1 MKMKKVHVA
10 VVGAKHLDYVRVG
23 TKVELIKDPNHP
35 IDKLAV
41 KCVDSRGNKLGHVS
55 GRILSSTGISNKELH
70 AKMTNDSIE
79 GRVES
84 HPSIQSSNGWMRKIG
99 LTIGVMIDEENE
111 EGAVDKDMS
120 HYAKTLGHK
129 VSVKGS
135 IRKYTGK
142 SKVMKSFQEDN
153 TTLVSFKKDEDKII
167 TLFNGEPAGEV
178 NMDANDESIKDLTK
192 GLQMLDEV
200 VGKVVEITT
209 STYTVS
215 FKIDEVI
222 LENIFNQVEDIN
234 TLQDIKEE
242 VMNRVGIEKEE
253 LEAIESYLRSND
265 VSEKHIAL
273 TFETYR
279 KYEEDVAKRIPKKPE
294 TLFEDTFG
302 AVKKAVV
309 YTNKGKHLRLEGEK
323 GTGKNVFVR
332 TLAWVYQR
340 PLFEVSLN
348 SQFDKMDL
356 LGSKSFEQGTTEDGK
371 PFSNVIFEKEAF
383 VEAMEV
389 GAFVNL
395 DEVNTVDPSVL
406 VQIHSAVDDREAM
419 QVPGY
424 GWVEA
429 EQNFGVMLTMN
440 KDYIGTN
447 PLNEATMDRFT
458 PILFPSKNSILET
471 LRVSVPSA
479 TLIDIQD
486 ADKIYKNIFAM
497 VEVGQISKNCLT
509 IRGFISAL
517 EVAEDLGLKEAI
529 IDNVA
534 NRIEDEDYRYY
545 VMNVIDN
552 ELA

>member
-1 MKMKKVHVA
+1 MKKVHVA
-10 VVGAKHLDYVRVG
+10 VVGAKNLDYVRVG

-55 GRILSSTGISNKELH
+55 GKIFSLTGISNKELH

-79 GRVES
+79 GTIEF
-84 HPSIQSSNGWMRKIG
+84 HPSFDLRNGMKRIG

-111 EGAVDKDMS
+111 EGAVEKDMS
-120 HYAKTLGHK
+120 HSVKTLERE
-129 VSVKGS
+129 VIVKGTL
-135 IRKYTGK
+135 RQYTGK
-142 SKVMKSFQEDN
+142 AKVMKSFQQGN
-153 TTLVSFKKDEDKII
+153 TTLVSFKKEADKIT
-167 TLFNGEPAGEV
+167 TLFQGEPAGEISLSS
-178 NMDANDESIKDLTK
+178 NDKSIQSLKK
-192 GLQMLDEV
+192 GLQVLNEV
-200 VGKVVEITT
+200 VGKVIDIKPT
-209 STYTVS
+209 TYTVS
-215 FKIDEVI
+215 FKIDES
-222 LENIFNQVEDIN
+222 IFNQVAETDDVN
-234 TLQDIKEE
+234 TLQDVKEE
-242 VMNRVGIEKEE
+242 VMNKVGIEKEE
-253 LEAIESYLRSND
+253 LEAIESYLRIND
-265 VSEKHIAL
+265 VSEKHIIL
-273 TFETYR
+273 TFKTYR
-279 KYEEDVAKRIPKKPE
+279 KYDEDVAKRIPEKPE

-371 PFSNVIFEKEAF
+371 PFSNVVFEKEAF

-389 GAFVNL
+389 GAFINL

-406 VQIHSAVDDREAM
+406 VQIHSAVDDRGAM

-471 LRVSVPSA
+471 LRVRVPSA

-534 NRIEDEDYRYY
+534 NRIEDEDYRNY
-545 VMNVIDN
+545 VMDVIDN

>member
-1 MKMKKVHVA
+1 MKMKKVQVA

-35 IDKLAV
+35 KDKFAV

-55 GRILSSTGISNKELH
+55 GRILSLTGISNKELH

-84 HPSIQSSNGWMRKIG
+84 HPSIQSSNGWMSKIG

-120 HYAKTLGHK
+120 HSVKILERE
-129 VSVKGS
+129 VIVKGS
-135 IRKYTGK
+135 LRQYTGK
-142 SKVMKSFQEDN
+142 TKVIKAFQQGD
-153 TTLVSFKKDEDKII
+153 TTLVSFKKETDKIT
-167 TLFNGEPAGEV
+167 TLFQGEPAGEV
-178 NMDANDESIKDLTK
+178 NLSSNDESVQSLKK
-192 GLQMLDEV
+192 GLQVLNEV
-200 VGKVVEITT
+200 VGKVIDIKPT
-209 STYTVS
+209 TYTVS
-215 FKIDEVI
+215 FKIDES
-222 LENIFNQVEDIN
+222 IFNQVAETDDVN
-234 TLQDIKEE
+234 TLKDVKEE
-242 VMNRVGIEKEE
+242 VMNKVGIEKGE

-265 VSEKHIAL
+265 VSEKHIIL

-279 KYEEDVAKRIPKKPE
+279 KYDEDVANRIPKKPE
-294 TLFEDTFG
+294 TLFKDTFG

-332 TLAWVYQR
+332 TLAWIYQR

-356 LGSKSFEQGTTEDGK
+356 LGSKSFEQGTNEDGK

-383 VEAMEV
+383 VEAMEI
-389 GAFVNL
+389 GAFINL

-406 VQIHSAVDDREAM
+406 VQIHSAVDDRGAM

-429 EQNFGVMLTMN
+429 GQNFGVMLTMN

-458 PILFPSKNSILET
+458 PILFPSNKSIIET
-471 LRVSVPSA
+471 LRVRVPSA

-497 VEVGQISKNCLT
+497 VEGGQISKNCLT

>member
-1 MKMKKVHVA
+1 MKKVHVA
-10 VVGAKHLDYVRVG
+10 VVGAKNLDYVRVG

-55 GRILSSTGISNKELH
+55 GNILSLHTGISSKELH

-79 GRVES
+79 GTIEF
-84 HPSIQSSNGWMRKIG
+84 HPSFDLSNGIKKIG

-111 EGAVDKDMS
+111 EGVVDKDMS
-120 HYAKTLGHK
+120 HSVKILERE
-129 VSVKGS
+129 VIVKGS
-135 IRKYTGK
+135 LRQYTGK
-142 SKVMKSFQEDN
+142 KRVMKDFQQGD
-153 TTLVSFKKDEDKII
+153 TTLVSFKKETDKII
-167 TLFNGEPAGEV
+167 TLFQGEPAGEV
-178 NMDANDESIKDLTK
+178 SLSSNDESVQSLKK
-192 GLQMLDEV
+192 GLQMLNEV
-200 VGKVVEITT
+200 VGKVIDIKPT
-209 STYTVS
+209 TYTVS
-215 FKIDEVI
+215 FKIDESIV
-222 LENIFNQVEDIN
+222 NQVAETDDIN

-279 KYEEDVAKRIPKKPE
+279 KYEEDVVNRIPKKPE
-294 TLFEDTFG
+294 TLFKDTFG

-383 VEAMEV
+383 VEAMEI
-389 GAFVNL
+389 GAFINL

-406 VQIHSAVDDREAM
+406 VQIHSAVDDRGAM

-429 EQNFGVMLTMN
+429 GQNFGVMLTMN

-458 PILFPSKNSILET
+458 PILFPSNKSIIET
-471 LRVSVPSA
+471 LRVRVPSA

-497 VEVGQISKNCLT
+497 VEGGQISKNCLT

>member
-1 MKMKKVHVA
+1 MKKVNVT
-10 VVGAKHLDYVRVG
+10 VVGAKNLDDVRVG
-23 TKVELIKDPNHP
+23 TNVQLVKDPNHP
-35 IDKLAV
+35 KDNLAI
-41 KCVDSRGNKLGHVS
+41 KCLNSRGEKLGHVLGDTHGLKKS
-55 GRILSSTGISNKELH
+55 ISNKELH

-79 GRVES
+79 GRVEF
-84 HPSIQSSNGWMRKIG
+84 HPSIQSSNGMGMSKIG
-99 LTIGVMIDEENE
+99 LTIGVMINDEDEE
-111 EGAVDKDMS
+111 GVVDKDMI
-120 HYAKTLGHK
+120 HTAKTLERE
-129 VSVKGS
+129 VIVKGS
-135 IRKYTGK
+135 IRQYTGK
-142 SKVMKSFQEDN
+142 AKVMKAFQKGD
-153 TTLVSFKKDEDKII
+153 TTLVSFKKEADKIT
-167 TLFNGEPAGEV
+167 TLFQGEPAGEV
-178 NMDANDESIKDLTK
+178 NLNDNNESVQDLTK
-192 GLQMLDEV
+192 ELQGTNEV
-200 VGKVVEITT
+200 IGKVVDVKT

-215 FKIDEVI
+215 FEINEA
-222 LENIFNQVEDIN
+222 IFNQVSVTKDVN
-234 TLQDIKEE
+234 TLQDVKEK
-242 VMNRVGIEKEE
+242 VMQEVGIEKEE
-253 LEAIESYLRSND
+253 IEAIEEYLRSND
-265 VSEKHIAL
+265 VSEKHIVL

-279 KYEEDVAKRIPKKPE
+279 KYEGDVMNRIPKKPE

-332 TLAWVYQR
+332 TLAWIYQR

-356 LGSKSFEQGTTEDGK
+356 LGSKSFEQGTNEDGQQV
-371 PFSNVIFEKEAF
+371 STVTFEKEAF

-429 EQNFGVMLTMN
+429 EQNFGVILTMN

-471 LRVSVPSA
+471 LRVSVPTA
-479 TLIDIQD
+479 KLNDIQD
-486 ADKIYKNIFAM
+486 ADNIYQNIYAM
-497 VEVGQISKNCLT
+497 VQGGQISKDCLT

-517 EVAEDLGLKEAI
+517 EVAEDLGLKEGI

-534 NRIEDEDYRYY
+534 NRIDDEEYRAY

-552 ELA
+552 ELV

>member
-1 MKMKKVHVA
+1 MKKVHVA
-10 VVGAKHLDYVRVG
+10 VVGAKNLDYVRVG
-23 TKVELIKDPNHP
+23 TKVELIKDPYHP

-55 GRILSSTGISNKELH
+55 GNILSLHTGISSEELH

-79 GRVES
+79 GTIEF
-84 HPSIQSSNGWMRKIG
+84 HPSFDLSNGIKKIG

-111 EGAVDKDMS
+111 EGVVDKDMS
-120 HYAKTLGHK
+120 HSVKILERE
-129 VSVKGS
+129 VIVKGS
-135 IRKYTGK
+135 LRQYTGK
-142 SKVMKSFQEDN
+142 TKVIKAFQQGD
-153 TTLVSFKKDEDKII
+153 TTLVSFKKETDKIT
-167 TLFNGEPAGEV
+167 TLFQGEPAGEV
-178 NMDANDESIKDLTK
+178 NLSSNDESVQSLKK
-192 GLQMLDEV
+192 GLQVLNEV
-200 VGKVVEITT
+200 VGKVIDIKPT
-209 STYTVS
+209 TYTVS
-215 FKIDEVI
+215 FKIDES
-222 LENIFNQVEDIN
+222 IFNQVAETDDVN
-234 TLQDIKEE
+234 TLQDVKEE
-242 VMNRVGIEKEE
+242 VMNKVGIEREE

-265 VSEKHIAL
+265 VSEKHIIL

-279 KYEEDVAKRIPKKPE
+279 KYDEDVANRIPKKPE
-294 TLFEDTFG
+294 TLFKDTFG

-332 TLAWVYQR
+332 TLAWIYQR

-356 LGSKSFEQGTTEDGK
+356 LGSKSFEQGTNEDGK

-383 VEAMEV
+383 VEAMEI
-389 GAFVNL
+389 GAFINL

-406 VQIHSAVDDREAM
+406 VQIHSAVDDRGAM

-429 EQNFGVMLTMN
+429 GQNFGVMLTMN

-458 PILFPSKNSILET
+458 PILFPSNKSIIET
-471 LRVSVPSA
+471 LRVRVPSA

-486 ADKIYKNIFAM
+486 ADKIYQNIFAM
-497 VEVGQISKNCLT
+497 VENGQISKNCLT

-534 NRIEDEDYRYY
+534 NRIEDEDYRNY

>member
-1 MKMKKVHVA
+1 MKKVHVA
-10 VVGAKHLDYVRVG
+10 VVGAKNLDYVRVG

-55 GRILSSTGISNKELH
+55 GNILSLHTGISSKELH

-79 GRVES
+79 GTIEF
-84 HPSIQSSNGWMRKIG
+84 HPSFDLSNGIKKIG

-111 EGAVDKDMS
+111 EGVVDKDMS
-120 HYAKTLGHK
+120 HSVKILERE
-129 VSVKGS
+129 VIVKGS
-135 IRKYTGK
+135 LRQYTGK
-142 SKVMKSFQEDN
+142 TKVIKAFQQGD
-153 TTLVSFKKDEDKII
+153 TTLVSFKKETDKIT
-167 TLFNGEPAGEV
+167 TLFQGEPAGEV
-178 NMDANDESIKDLTK
+178 NLSSNDESVQSLKK
-192 GLQMLDEV
+192 GLQVLNEV
-200 VGKVVEITT
+200 VGKVIDIKPT
-209 STYTVS
+209 TYTVS
-215 FKIDEVI
+215 FKIDES
-222 LENIFNQVEDIN
+222 IFNQVAEIDDVN
-234 TLQDIKEE
+234 TLQDVKEE
-242 VMNRVGIEKEE
+242 VINKVGIEKEE

-265 VSEKHIAL
+265 VSEKHIIL

-279 KYEEDVAKRIPKKPE
+279 KYEEDVANRIPKKPE
-294 TLFEDTFG
+294 TLFKDTFG
-302 AVKKAVV
+302 AVKKSVV

-332 TLAWVYQR
+332 TLAWIYQR

-383 VEAMEV
+383 VEAMEI
-389 GAFVNL
+389 GAFINL

-406 VQIHSAVDDREAM
+406 VQIHSAVDDRGAM

-429 EQNFGVMLTMN
+429 GQNFGVMLTMN

-458 PILFPSKNSILET
+458 PILFPSNKSIIET
-471 LRVSVPSA
+471 LRVRVPSA
-479 TLIDIQD
+479 KLIDIQD
-486 ADKIYKNIFAM
+486 ADKIYQNIFAM
-497 VEVGQISKNCLT
+497 VENGQISKNCLT

-534 NRIEDEDYRYY
+534 NRIEDEDYRNY

>member
-1 MKMKKVHVA
+1 MKKVHVA
-10 VVGAKHLDYVRVG
+10 VVGAKNLDYVRVG

-55 GRILSSTGISNKELH
+55 GNMLSLHTGISSKELH

-79 GRVES
+79 GTIEF
-84 HPSIQSSNGWMRKIG
+84 HPSFDLSNGIKKIG

-111 EGAVDKDMS
+111 EGVVDKDMS
-120 HYAKTLGHK
+120 HSVKILEHE
-129 VSVKGS
+129 VIVKGS
-135 IRKYTGK
+135 LRQYTGK
-142 SKVMKSFQEDN
+142 TKVIKAFQQGD
-153 TTLVSFKKDEDKII
+153 TTLVSFKKETDKIT
-167 TLFNGEPAGEV
+167 TLFQGEPAGEV
-178 NMDANDESIKDLTK
+178 NLSSNDESVQSLKK
-192 GLQMLDEV
+192 GLQVLNEV
-200 VGKVVEITT
+200 VGKVIDIKPT
-209 STYTVS
+209 TYTVS
-215 FKIDEVI
+215 FKIDGS
-222 LENIFNQVEDIN
+222 IFNQVAEIDDVS
-234 TLQDIKEE
+234 TLQDVKEE
-242 VMNRVGIEKEE
+242 VMNKVGIEKEE

-265 VSEKHIAL
+265 VSEKHIIL

-279 KYEEDVAKRIPKKPE
+279 KYHEDVANRIPKKPE
-294 TLFEDTFG
+294 TLFKDTFG

-332 TLAWVYQR
+332 TLAWIYQR

-356 LGSKSFEQGTTEDGK
+356 LGSKSFEQGTNEDGK

-383 VEAMEV
+383 VEAMEI
-389 GAFVNL
+389 GAFINL

-406 VQIHSAVDDREAM
+406 VQIHSAVDDRGAM

-429 EQNFGVMLTMN
+429 GQNFGVMLTMN

-458 PILFPSKNSILET
+458 PILFPSNKSIIET
-471 LRVSVPSA
+471 LRVRVPSA
-479 TLIDIQD
+479 KLIDIQD
-486 ADKIYKNIFAM
+486 ADKIYQNIFAM
-497 VEVGQISKNCLT
+497 VENGQISKNCLT

-534 NRIEDEDYRYY
+534 NRIEDEDYRNY

>member
-1 MKMKKVHVA
+1 MKKVHVA
-10 VVGAKHLDYVRVG
+10 VVGAKNLDYVRVG

-35 IDKLAV
+35 KDKLAV
-41 KCVDSRGNKLGHVS
+41 KCVDSRGNKLGHVL
-55 GRILSSTGISNKELH
+55 GNILSLHTGISNKELH

-79 GRVES
+79 GTIEF
-84 HPSIQSSNGWMRKIG
+84 HPSFDLSNGIKKIG

-111 EGAVDKDMS
+111 EGVVDKDMS
-120 HYAKTLGHK
+120 H
-129 VSVKGS
+129 SVKILEREVIVKGAL
-135 IRKYTGK
+135 RQYTGK
-142 SKVMKSFQEDN
+142 AKVMKAFQQGD
-153 TTLVSFKKDEDKII
+153 TTLVSFKKVADKIT
-167 TLFNGEPAGEV
+167 TLFQGEPAGEV
-178 NMDANDESIKDLTK
+178 NLSSNDESVQSLKK
-192 GLQMLDEV
+192 GLQVLNEV
-200 VGKVVEITT
+200 VGKVIDIKPT
-209 STYTVS
+209 TYTVS
-215 FKIDEVI
+215 FKIDESIV
-222 LENIFNQVEDIN
+222 NQVAETDDIN

-279 KYEEDVAKRIPKKPE
+279 KYEEDVVNRIPKKPE
-294 TLFEDTFG
+294 TLFKDTFG

-332 TLAWVYQR
+332 TLAWIYQR

-356 LGSKSFEQGTTEDGK
+356 LGSKSFEQGTNEDGK

-383 VEAMEV
+383 VEAMEI
-389 GAFVNL
+389 GAFINL

-406 VQIHSAVDDREAM
+406 VQIHSAVDDRGAM

-429 EQNFGVMLTMN
+429 GQNFGVMLTMN

-458 PILFPSKNSILET
+458 PILFPSNKSIIET
-471 LRVSVPSA
+471 LRVRVPSA
-479 TLIDIQD
+479 KLIDIQD
-486 ADKIYKNIFAM
+486 ADKIYQNIFAM
-497 VEVGQISKNCLT
+497 VENGQISKNCLT

-534 NRIEDEDYRYY
+534 NRIEDEDYRNY

>member
-1 MKMKKVHVA
+1 MKKVHVT
-10 VVGAKHLDYVRVG
+10 VIGARDLDDVRVG
-23 TKVELIKDPNHP
+23 TKVELVKDPNHP
-35 IDKLAV
+35 MDNLAV
-41 KCVDSRGNKLGHVS
+41 KCLDSRGEKLGHVS
-55 GRILSSTGISNKELH
+55 GNRNSLNTCISNKELH

-79 GRVES
+79 GKVEF
-84 HPSIQSSNGWMRKIG
+84 HASIDLSNGIKKIG
-99 LTIGVMIDEENE
+99 LKIGVMIEEENE
-111 EGAVDKDMS
+111 EGVVDKDMNQS
-120 HYAKTLGHK
+120 VKTMERE
-129 VSVKGS
+129 VIVKGS
-135 IRKYTGK
+135 LREYTGK
-142 SKVMKSFQEDN
+142 SKVMKAFQQGD
-153 TTLVSFKKDEDKII
+153 TTLVSFKEEADKIT
-167 TLFNGEPAGEV
+167 TLFQGEPAGEV
-178 NMDANDESIKDLTK
+178 NLSSNDESVQSLKK
-192 GLQMLDEV
+192 GLQVLNEV
-200 VGKVVEITT
+200 VGKVIDIKPT
-209 STYTVS
+209 TYTVS
-215 FKIDEVI
+215 FKMDES
-222 LENIFNQVEDIN
+222 IFNQVAETGDEN

-253 LEAIESYLRSND
+253 IEAIEEYLRSNG

-273 TFETYR
+273 TFKTYR
-279 KYEEDVAKRIPKKPE
+279 KYDEDVANRIPKKPE
-294 TLFEDTFG
+294 TLFKDTFG

-332 TLAWVYQR
+332 TLAWIYQR

-389 GAFVNL
+389 GALINL

-406 VQIHSAVDDREAM
+406 VQIHSAVDDRGAM

-429 EQNFGVMLTMN
+429 GQNFGVMLTMN

-458 PILFPSKNSILET
+458 PILFPSNKSIIET
-471 LRVSVPSA
+471 LRVRVPSA
-479 TLIDIQD
+479 KLIDIQD
-486 ADKIYKNIFAM
+486 ADKIYQNIFAM
-497 VEVGQISKNCLT
+497 VENGQISKNCLT

-534 NRIEDEDYRYY
+534 NRIEDEDYRNY
-545 VMNVIDN
+545 VMDVIDN

>member
-10 VVGAKHLDYVRVG
+10 VVGAKNLDYVRVG

-55 GRILSSTGISNKELH
+55 GNILSLHTGISSKELH

-79 GRVES
+79 GTIEF
-84 HPSIQSSNGWMRKIG
+84 HPSFDLSNGIKKIG

-111 EGAVDKDMS
+111 EGVVDKDMS
-120 HYAKTLGHK
+120 HSVKILERE
-129 VSVKGS
+129 VIVKGS
-135 IRKYTGK
+135 LRQYTGK
-142 SKVMKSFQEDN
+142 TKVIKAFQQGD
-153 TTLVSFKKDEDKII
+153 TTLVSFKKETDKIT
-167 TLFNGEPAGEV
+167 TLFQGEPAGEV
-178 NMDANDESIKDLTK
+178 NLSSNDESVQSLKK
-192 GLQMLDEV
+192 GLQVLNEV
-200 VGKVVEITT
+200 VGKVIDIKPT
-209 STYTVS
+209 TYTVS
-215 FKIDEVI
+215 FKIDES
-222 LENIFNQVEDIN
+222 IFNQVAEIDDVN
-234 TLQDIKEE
+234 TLQDVKEE
-242 VMNRVGIEKEE
+242 VINKVGIEKEE

-265 VSEKHIAL
+265 VSEKHIIL

-279 KYEEDVAKRIPKKPE
+279 KYEEDVANRIPKKPE
-294 TLFEDTFG
+294 TLFKDTFG
-302 AVKKAVV
+302 AVKKSVV

-332 TLAWVYQR
+332 TLAWIYQR

-383 VEAMEV
+383 VEAMEI
-389 GAFVNL
+389 GAFINL

-406 VQIHSAVDDREAM
+406 VQIHSAVDDRGAM

-429 EQNFGVMLTMN
+429 GQNFGVMLTMN

-458 PILFPSKNSILET
+458 PILFPSNKSIIET
-471 LRVSVPSA
+471 LRVRVPSA
-479 TLIDIQD
+479 KLIDIQD
-486 ADKIYKNIFAM
+486 ADKIYQNIFAM
-497 VEVGQISKNCLT
+497 VENGQISKNCLT

-534 NRIEDEDYRYY
+534 NRIEDEDYRNY

>member
-1 MKMKKVHVA
+1 MKKVQVA

-35 IDKLAV
+35 KDKFAV

-55 GRILSSTGISNKELH
+55 GRILSLTGISNKELH

-84 HPSIQSSNGWMRKIG
+84 HPSIQSSNGWMSKIG

-120 HYAKTLGHK
+120 HSVKILERE
-129 VSVKGS
+129 VIVKGS
-135 IRKYTGK
+135 LRQYTGK
-142 SKVMKSFQEDN
+142 TKVIKAFQQGD
-153 TTLVSFKKDEDKII
+153 TTLVSFKKETDKIT
-167 TLFNGEPAGEV
+167 TLFQGEPAGEV
-178 NMDANDESIKDLTK
+178 NLSSNDESVQSLKK
-192 GLQMLDEV
+192 GLQVLNEV
-200 VGKVVEITT
+200 VGKVIDIKPT
-209 STYTVS
+209 TYTVS
-215 FKIDEVI
+215 FKIDES
-222 LENIFNQVEDIN
+222 IFNQVAETDDVN
-234 TLQDIKEE
+234 TLKDVKEE
-242 VMNRVGIEKEE
+242 VMNKVGIEKGE

-265 VSEKHIAL
+265 VSEKHIIL

-279 KYEEDVAKRIPKKPE
+279 KYDEDVANRIPKKPE
-294 TLFEDTFG
+294 TLFKDTFG

-332 TLAWVYQR
+332 TLAWIYQR

-356 LGSKSFEQGTTEDGK
+356 LGSKSFEQGTNEDGK

-383 VEAMEV
+383 VEAMEI
-389 GAFVNL
+389 GAFINL

-406 VQIHSAVDDREAM
+406 VQIHSAVDDRGAM

-429 EQNFGVMLTMN
+429 GQNFGVMLTMN

-458 PILFPSKNSILET
+458 PILFPSNKSIIET
-471 LRVSVPSA
+471 LRVRVPSA

-497 VEVGQISKNCLT
+497 VEGGQISKNCLT

-534 NRIEDEDYRYY
+534 NRIEDEDYR
-545 VMNVIDN
+545 
-552 ELA
+552 

>member
-1 MKMKKVHVA
+1 MKKVQVA

-35 IDKLAV
+35 KDKFAV

-55 GRILSSTGISNKELH
+55 GRILSLTGISNKELH

-84 HPSIQSSNGWMRKIG
+84 HPSIQSSNGWMSKIG

-120 HYAKTLGHK
+120 HSVKILERE
-129 VSVKGS
+129 VIVKGS
-135 IRKYTGK
+135 LRQYTGK
-142 SKVMKSFQEDN
+142 TKVIKAFQQGD
-153 TTLVSFKKDEDKII
+153 TTLVSFKKETDKIT
-167 TLFNGEPAGEV
+167 TLFQGEPAGEV
-178 NMDANDESIKDLTK
+178 NLSSNDESVQSLKK
-192 GLQMLDEV
+192 GLQVLNEV
-200 VGKVVEITT
+200 VGKVIDIKPT
-209 STYTVS
+209 TYTVS
-215 FKIDEVI
+215 FKIDES
-222 LENIFNQVEDIN
+222 IFNQVAETDDVN
-234 TLQDIKEE
+234 TLKDVKEE
-242 VMNRVGIEKEE
+242 VMNKVGIEKEE

-265 VSEKHIAL
+265 VSEKHIIL

-279 KYEEDVAKRIPKKPE
+279 KYDEDVANRIPKKPE
-294 TLFEDTFG
+294 TLFKDTFG

-332 TLAWVYQR
+332 TLAWIYQR

-356 LGSKSFEQGTTEDGK
+356 LGSKSFEQGTNEDGK

-383 VEAMEV
+383 VEAMEI
-389 GAFVNL
+389 GAFINL

-406 VQIHSAVDDREAM
+406 VQIHSAVDDRGAM

-429 EQNFGVMLTMN
+429 GQNFGVMLTMN

-458 PILFPSKNSILET
+458 PILFPSNKSIIET
-471 LRVSVPSA
+471 LRVRVPSA

-497 VEVGQISKNCLT
+497 VEGGQISKNCLT